1 MEMQEGD
8 WLVVPGDPD
17 LIFAPDP
24 QKIWQQALAKYQT
37 QL

>member
-1 MEMQEGD
+1 
-8 WLVVPGDPD
+8 VPGDPD

-24 QKIWQQALAKYQT
+24 EKVWQRALAKYQP